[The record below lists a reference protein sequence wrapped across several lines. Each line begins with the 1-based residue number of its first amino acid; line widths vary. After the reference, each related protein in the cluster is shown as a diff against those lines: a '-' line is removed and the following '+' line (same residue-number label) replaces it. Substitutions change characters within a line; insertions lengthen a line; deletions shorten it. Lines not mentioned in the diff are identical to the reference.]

1 MLSFRQIS
9 SAVWSFLG
17 FMLVASLVLN
27 LRYKSLDDGDALY
40 LDTWTGK
47 IESAVAVAP
56 AVAKTGR
63 TGNPLEIIV
72 LKRLERLKERQ
83 VEAQKIET
91 QCAGVRFAFPAP
103 ATRYRR

>member
-9 SAVWSFLG
+9 SVVWTFLG

-47 IESAVAVAP
+47 IQSAVAVAP
-56 AVAKTGR
+56 AVARTGR
-63 TGNPLEIIV
+63 TGNPLAIIV
-72 LKRLERLKERQ
+72 LERLERLKQRQ

-91 QCAGVRFAFPAP
+91 ECGSVRFSFPAP
-103 ATRYRR
+103 ATRYR

>member
-9 SAVWSFLG
+9 SVVWTFLG

-27 LRYKSLDDGDALY
+27 LRYKGLDDGDALY

-47 IESAVAVAP
+47 IQSAIAVAP
-56 AVAKTGR
+56 AIARSGR

-72 LKRLERLKERQ
+72 LERLERLKQRQ

-91 QCAGVRFAFPAP
+91 ECGSVRFAFPAP
-103 ATRYRR
+103 VIRYRR